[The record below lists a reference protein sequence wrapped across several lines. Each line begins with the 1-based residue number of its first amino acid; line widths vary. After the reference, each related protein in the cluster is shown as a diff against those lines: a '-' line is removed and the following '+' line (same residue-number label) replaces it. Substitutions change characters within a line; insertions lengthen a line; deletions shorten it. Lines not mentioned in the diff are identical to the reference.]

1 MVNFNMMICE
11 LEFATSTN
19 KNFALMTQYSTKYT
33 IRFSNNQAVLQCRT
47 AGPTLATSLEHLAHL
62 WKVAWVFCGYYFG
75 RFFSELAAALVPLC
89 YSCGGPLFILT
100 GCMILMSTF
109 LDVLRMYVT
118 VNFLAQIESLKN
130 TFLQPMT

>member
-1 MVNFNMMICE
+1 MMICE
-11 LEFATSTN
+11 LELATSTN

-33 IRFSNNQAVLQCRT
+33 ITFSNNQAVLQCRT
-47 AGPTLATSLEHLAHL
+47 AGPTLATSLEYLAHL

-75 RFFSELAAALVPLC
+75 RFFFELAAALVPLC
-89 YSCGGPLFILT
+89 YSCGAPLFILT
-100 GCMILMSTF
+100 GCMILLLTF

-118 VNFLAQIESLKN
+118 VNFLAPLESLKN